1 MNSRLLGEWH
11 LAKTQVSGTIH
22 RQSRLVVCSAVWISR
37 DPWMVSSLTSW
48 ADAVGGLDEV
58 FGLGEKDSYQDVT
71 GPEVL
76 SSGPTVTTNNHKY
89 R

>member
-1 MNSRLLGEWH
+1 
-11 LAKTQVSGTIH
+11 
-22 RQSRLVVCSAVWISR
+22 
-37 DPWMVSSLTSW
+37 MVSSLTSW